1 MKRVFFAIPVPE
13 DQKEKLLIPFTGKQ
27 NFGIRWVAKK
37 ELHVTAHFVGS
48 LPDNDLDSLLK
59 QATITC
65 ASASDFE
72 LVFDSFRCLNKN
84 GKPVLL
90 WAQFVDNPAFSALS
104 YTLRNA
110 FPGEETRKPLPH
122 ITLARIK
129 QLKVLPFDLP
139 VIRKFSFQV
148 NHVEL
153 WESHLQASGSV
164 YEKIDS
170 WKLMG

>member
-1 MKRVFFAIPVPE
+1 VKRVFFAIPVPE

-37 ELHVTAHFVGS
+37 ELHATTHFVGS
-48 LPDNDLDSLLK
+48 LSDNDLDSLLK

-65 ASASDFE
+65 ASASAFE

-84 GKPVLL
+84 GKPILL

-104 YTLRNA
+104 YALRNA

-129 QLKVLPFDLP
+129 QLKALPFDLP
-139 VIRKFSFQV
+139 VISKFSFQV

-164 YEKIDS
+164 YEKLHS